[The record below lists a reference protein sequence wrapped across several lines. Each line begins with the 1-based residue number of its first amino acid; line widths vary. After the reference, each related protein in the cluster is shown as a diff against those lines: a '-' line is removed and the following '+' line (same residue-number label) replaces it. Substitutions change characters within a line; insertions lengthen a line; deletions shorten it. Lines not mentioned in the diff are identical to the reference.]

1 MGAMQNYKNGV
12 NKLANHPTN
21 FFHGERFF
29 QNSGVSYVQCSISFR
44 NISFSS
50 PVISLL
56 KMKAFVS

>member
-29 QNSGVSYVQCSISFR
+29 QNSGVSCVQCSISSGTFR
-44 NISFSS
+44 SV
-50 PVISLL
+50 PL
-56 KMKAFVS
+56 

>member
-1 MGAMQNYKNGV
+1 MQNYKNGV

-29 QNSGVSYVQCSISFR
+29 QNSGVNCVQCSMSLR
-44 NISFSS
+44 NMVFSS
-50 PVISLL
+50 AVVFLS